1 MVYTDITC
9 SSKDILNYRILSY
22 LNTDSD
28 LAKHILFTQ
37 LVKDED
43 LTSEELYAFLL
54 ELEQENVESEKNN
67 SRLLN

>member
-1 MVYTDITC
+1 MSEIT
-9 SSKDILNYRILSY
+9 NYRILSY

-43 LTSEELYAFLL
+43 LSSEELYAFLL
-54 ELEQENVESEKNN
+54 ELDQENLKND
-67 SRLLN
+67 SRKIEENTLSH